1 MDADADGIPTQGVS
15 SGYGCHTMIECAGVS
30 RESLRGRVAVVTGA
44 GQGIGRETARLLA
57 HLGASV
63 VIAEIGAS
71 GQETE
76 QIIGREGGSALFVQT
91 DISEPAG
98 VESLHRQAR
107 EAYGEVDILVNDAE
121 AFTAKPLLDHSVEE
135 WDRVFAVNL
144 RGAFLAIKA
153 FLPAMLGQRRG
164 VIITMESAE
173 GMPYLAPYLAS
184 KVGLRSLALSL
195 AQEVGAESGVSV
207 YCFGA
212 GMVETPGGM
221 AAFRRLAPYYGMSLE
236 EFIRQSAPGGRLISA
251 ELCATGLVGTILHA
265 GELHGQELDYT
276 VGLSLLGLTLTG
288 ERPQEQSPAAMSGR
302 HVDHELVDHALTLN
316 RQVEEIIHTNIKEY
330 DEQNRFVRPV
340 VKRMFQQGTGLKVEA
355 WLALAQ
361 EMTSRLERALNDAKA
376 GQAAL
381 DPAWVESY
389 LGHLRRM
396 VDYITKQEGDARG
409 WIRDPAQLQAA
420 LAALRERKETVQS
433 LVLALAQ
440 IQQPGTGSAL

>member
-1 MDADADGIPTQGVS
+1 MDKDAVGISSSRANTGEPGHTIIERTDISRKALQGQ
-15 SGYGCHTMIECAGVS
+15 
-30 RESLRGRVAVVTGA
+30 VAVVTGA

-57 HLGASV
+57 YLGASV
-63 VIAEIGAS
+63 VIAEINAS
-71 GQETE
+71 GRETK
-76 QIIGREGGSALFVQT
+76 QFIGREGGKALFVQT
-91 DISEPAG
+91 DISEPAS
-98 VESLHRQAR
+98 VEHLHRQAC

-121 AFTAKPLLDHSVEE
+121 AFTAKPLLDHSVEA
-135 WDRVFAVNL
+135 WDHIFAVNL

-153 FLPAMLGQRRG
+153 FLPAMLERRKG

-221 AAFRRLAPYYGMSLE
+221 AAFRRLAPYYGVSLD
-236 EFIRQSAPGGRLISA
+236 EFIRQSAPGGHLISA

-265 GELHGQELDYT
+265 RELHGQELDYT

-288 ERPQEQSPAAMSGR
+288 ECPVERPASALPTEHIAP
-302 HVDHELVDHALTLN
+302 ELLDRALTLN
-316 RQVEEIIHTNIKEY
+316 RQVEEIVRTNIREY
-330 DEQNRFVRPV
+330 EEQNGFVRPV
-340 VKRMFQQGTGLKVEA
+340 VKRMFQQGTGLKVEE

-361 EMTSRLERALNDAKA
+361 QMTGRLERALNNARA

-381 DPAWVESY
+381 DLALVESY
-389 LGHLRRM
+389 PGHLRRM
-396 VDYITKQEGDARG
+396 VDYLSKQEGDARG

-420 LAALRERKETVQS
+420 LAALRERKEAVQS
-433 LVLALAQ
+433 LLCVLTEMR
-440 IQQPGTGSAL
+440 QQGTESPR